1 MNAIPR
7 WAAPPL
13 GTSVDDFLASVRSHF
28 PVSLIATPR
37 KDLLCRPKE
46 ITQGIEED
54 QELTGFDQIP
64 LTDGSGDQIVAM
76 YVKGEGVVELREDLF
91 MAADASLLSFL
102 ESADRQRFRLLIS
115 GGGVYGMVT
124 LSDVQKLPVYAV
136 LFSLVVAVEMLLMDW
151 IRRASRGDDEVWF
164 QYLDRDQRR
173 KVETHWKQRKND
185 NMDID
190 RLSVASFGQEVT
202 AAEGLGLFK
211 GHADQL
217 ECIKRLENLRHQV
230 CHAMEV
236 APTSEQ
242 ALKIPEHVRNAC
254 ALIEWLSEQ
263 LDERTT

>member
-13 GTSVDDFLASVRSHF
+13 GTSVDDFLASVRSQF

-37 KDLLCRPKE
+37 KDLRCRPKE

-64 LTDGSGDQIVAM
+64 LTDGSGDRIVAM
-76 YVKGEGVVELREDLF
+76 YVRDEGVVELREDLF

-151 IRRASRGDDEVWF
+151 IRQVSRGDDEVWL
-164 QYLDRDQRR
+164 QHLKAQQKKIER
-173 KVETHWKQRKND
+173 HWNERQDDK
-185 NMDID
+185 MDID
-190 RLSVASFGQEVT
+190 RLSVASFGDEII
-202 AAEGLGLFK
+202 AAEGLGLFRN
-211 GHADQL
+211 HADQK
-217 ECIKRLENLRHQV
+217 ERIERLADLRNLV
-230 CHAMEV
+230 CHAIEF
-236 APTSEQ
+236 APTSEH

-263 LDERTT
+263 LDKRTT